1 MYWGMLLRQR
11 RGRTNLMK
19 SNYKLAT
26 ALVAGVAVGGAV
38 IQGLHAQATPAAYVV
53 VDISDITDPEGFKAI
68 PPKSGQETLAP
79 FGGKYL
85 IRTEKI
91 TALDGT
97 APKRFVVIAFD
108 SVENAK
114 AWKASASSKEVDAI
128 REKTTKS
135 SQFLVEGM

>member
-1 MYWGMLLRQR
+1 
-11 RGRTNLMK
+11 MK
-19 SNYKLAT
+19 SNHKLAI

-38 IQGLHAQATPAAYVV
+38 IQGLHAQATPPAYVV

-68 PPKSGQETLAP
+68 PPKSGPETLAP
-79 FGGKYL
+79 FGGRYV

-108 SVENAK
+108 SVEKAR
-114 AWKASASSKEVDAI
+114 AWKASASSKEVDVI
-128 REKTTKS
+128 RDKTTKS